1 MSETKVDLSKVKP
14 KKAKETVTK
23 LDLSKKKEE
32 LKEKKDAVQEQSAND
47 VHEDKP
53 TKTLQKVEEGTPEP
67 KPEGT
72 PEEVTSSDDGG
83 KSEEGEVVIQEI
95 TEKEEEKEEV
105 APVVEQTEN
114 KVKIN
119 LPEGVDKL
127 VKFIDETG
135 GDLQDYVRLNT
146 DYSNVDEETLLR
158 EYYKKTKPHLNDE
171 EIDFVMEENFRYD
184 EDLDDERDIKR
195 KKLAQKE
202 EVSKAHSFL
211 NDLKDKYYEEIKSR
225 PTLSN
230 EQRKAMDFFNRYKE
244 SEQQAEESR
253 SLFKSKTK
261 DFFQN
266 DFKGFDFKVGEKKF
280 RYGVSNPESIADTQ
294 SSINN
299 ILGKFLDESGN
310 VKRFDEYHKAMYAA
324 QNVDKIA
331 SHFYEQG
338 KADAIKDVA
347 VKSKNITGE
356 APRQTSNDSLFIN
369 GLKVKAVNGIDS
381 SKLKINKNKFKN

>member
-1 MSETKVDLSKVKP
+1 MSETKLDLSNVKP
-14 KKAKETVTK
+14 KKGKDTVTK

-32 LKEKKDAVQEQSAND
+32 VKTEENAIQEPEPSNVDEDKQATNVQE
-47 VHEDKP
+47 
-53 TKTLQKVEEGTPEP
+53 VEERASEPTPVEAT
-67 KPEGT
+67 K
-72 PEEVTSSDDGG
+72 EVSSGDDGG
-83 KSEEGEVVIQEI
+83 SGEEAVVIEEI
-95 TEKEEEKEEV
+95 TEE
-105 APVVEQTEN
+105 PIQEN
-114 KVKIN
+114 VQEDVQDTAR

-127 VKFIDETG
+127 VQFINDTG
-135 GDLQDYVRLNT
+135 GTVEDYVRLNA
-146 DYSNVDEETLLR
+146 DYSNVDEDTLLR
-158 EYYKKTKPHLNDE
+158 EYYNKTKSHLDQE
-171 EIDFVMEENFRYD
+171 EIDFVMEENFLYD
-184 EDLDDERDIKR
+184 EDLDDERDIKL

-202 EVSKAHSFL
+202 EVSKARSFL
-211 NDLKDKYYEEIKSR
+211 DDLKDKYYEEIKSR
-225 PTLSN
+225 PTQSN

-244 SEQQAEESR
+244 GEQQAEESR

-266 DFKGFDFKVGEKKF
+266 DFKGFDFNLGEKKF
-280 RYGVSNPESIADTQ
+280 RYGVSNSDSIAETQ
-294 SSINN
+294 SNINN
-299 ILGKFLDESGN
+299 ILGKFLDDKGN
-310 VKRFDEYHKAMYAA
+310 VKQFDEYHKAMYAA

-381 SKLKINKNKFKN
+381 SKLKVNKNKFKN

>member
-1 MSETKVDLSKVKP
+1 MSEVKVDLSKVKP

-23 LDLSKKKEE
+23 LDLSKKKE
-32 LKEKKDAVQEQSAND
+32 DAVQEPSTDEVPVLNQPETSG
-47 VHEDKP
+47 E
-53 TKTLQKVEEGTPEP
+53 VEKGTPES

-72 PEEVTSSDDGG
+72 TEEVTSSDDGG
-83 KSEEGEVVIQEI
+83 EQEVVIQEI
-95 TEKEEEKEEV
+95 TEEEV
-105 APVVEQTEN
+105 KPVVEETED
-114 KVKIN
+114 KVKVN

-127 VKFIDETG
+127 VKFIEETG
-135 GDLQDYVRLNT
+135 GDLQDYVRLNA
-146 DYSNVDEETLLR
+146 DYSTVDDKALLK
-158 EYYKKTKPHLNDE
+158 EYYKKTKPHLDDE
-171 EIDFVMEENFRYD
+171 EIDFVMEENFLYD
-184 EDLDDERDIKR
+184 EDLDDERDIKL

-202 EVSKAHSFL
+202 EVSKARSFL
-211 NDLKDKYYEEIKSR
+211 DNLKDQYYEEIKSR
-225 PTLSN
+225 PTQSN

-253 SLFKSKTK
+253 SLFKSNTK
-261 DFFQN
+261 NFFQN
-266 DFKGFDFKVGEKKF
+266 DFKGFDFNVGEKKF
-280 RYGVSNPESIADTQ
+280 RYGVSNPDSIAETQ

-299 ILGKFLDESGN
+299 ILGKFLDDKGN
-310 VKRFDEYHKAMYAA
+310 VKQLDEYHKAMYAA

-331 SHFYEQG
+331 SHFYDQG

-381 SKLKINKNKFKN
+381 SKLKVNKNKFKN

>member
-1 MSETKVDLSKVKP
+1 MSEVKVNLSKIKP

-23 LDLSKKKEE
+23 LDLSKKKE
-32 LKEKKDAVQEQSAND
+32 DAVQEPSTDEVPVLNQPETSG
-47 VHEDKP
+47 E
-53 TKTLQKVEEGTPEP
+53 VEKGTPESR
-67 KPEGT
+67 PEST
-72 PEEVTSSDDGG
+72 SEEVTSTNDGG
-83 KSEEGEVVIQEI
+83 EQEEVVIQEI
-95 TEKEEEKEEV
+95 TEEEV
-105 APVVEQTEN
+105 KPVVEQTGD

-135 GDLQDYVRLNT
+135 GDLQDYVRLNA
-146 DYSNVDEETLLR
+146 DYSTVDDKALLK
-158 EYYKKTKPHLNDE
+158 EYYKKTKPHLDDE
-171 EIDFVMEENFRYD
+171 EIDFVMEENFLYD
-184 EDLDDERDIKR
+184 EDLDDERDIKL

-202 EVSKAHSFL
+202 EVSKARSFL
-211 NDLKDKYYEEIKSR
+211 DNLKDEYYEEIKSR
-225 PTLSN
+225 PTQSN

-244 SEQQAEESR
+244 GEQQAEESR

-266 DFKGFDFKVGEKKF
+266 DFKGFDFNLGEKKF
-280 RYGVSNPESIADTQ
+280 RYGLSNSDSIAETQ

-299 ILGKFLDESGN
+299 ILGKFLDDKGN
-310 VKRFDEYHKAMYAA
+310 VKQFDEYHKAMYAA

-338 KADAIKDVA
+338 KADAIKDVS

-381 SKLKINKNKFKN
+381 SKLKVNKNKFKN

>member
-1 MSETKVDLSKVKP
+1 MSEVKVNLSKVKP

-23 LDLSKKKEE
+23 LDLSKKKE
-32 LKEKKDAVQEQSAND
+32 DAVQEPSTDEIPVLNQPETSG
-47 VHEDKP
+47 E
-53 TKTLQKVEEGTPEP
+53 VEKGTPESR
-67 KPEGT
+67 PEST
-72 PEEVTSSDDGG
+72 SEEVTSTNDGG
-83 KSEEGEVVIQEI
+83 EQEEVVIQEI
-95 TEKEEEKEEV
+95 TEEEV
-105 APVVEQTEN
+105 KPVVEQTEEN
-114 KVKIN
+114 IKIE

-135 GDLQDYVRLNT
+135 GDLQDYVRLNA
-146 DYSNVDEETLLR
+146 DYSTVDDKALLK
-158 EYYKKTKPHLNDE
+158 EYYKKTKPHLDDE

-184 EDLDDERDIKR
+184 EDLDDERDIKL

-202 EVSKAHSFL
+202 EVSKARSFL
-211 NDLKDKYYEEIKSR
+211 DDLKDKYYEEIKSR
-225 PTLSN
+225 PTQSN

-244 SEQQAEESR
+244 GEQQAEESR

-266 DFKGFDFKVGEKKF
+266 DFKGFDFNLGEKKF
-280 RYGVSNPESIADTQ
+280 RYGVSNSDSIAETQ

-299 ILGKFLDESGN
+299 ILGKFLDDKGN
-310 VKRFDEYHKAMYAA
+310 VKQFDEYHKAMYAA

-338 KADAIKDVA
+338 KADAIKDVS

-381 SKLKINKNKFKN
+381 SKLKVNKNKFKN

>member
-1 MSETKVDLSKVKP
+1 MSEAKVDLSKVKP

-23 LDLSKKKEE
+23 LDLSKKKE
-32 LKEKKDAVQEQSAND
+32 DAVQEPSTDEVPVLNQPETSG
-47 VHEDKP
+47 E
-53 TKTLQKVEEGTPEP
+53 VEKGTPESR
-67 KPEGT
+67 PEST
-72 PEEVTSSDDGG
+72 SEEVTSTDDGG
-83 KSEEGEVVIQEI
+83 ESEEVVIQEI
-95 TEKEEEKEEV
+95 TEEEV
-105 APVVEQTEN
+105 KPVVGQTED
-114 KVKIN
+114 KAKIN

-127 VKFIDETG
+127 VKFIEETG
-135 GDLQDYVRLNT
+135 GDLQDYVRLNA
-146 DYSNVDEETLLR
+146 DYSNIDDNALLK
-158 EYYKKTKPHLNDE
+158 EYYKKTKPHLDDE
-171 EIDFVMEENFRYD
+171 EIDFVMEENFHYD
-184 EDLDDERDIKR
+184 EDLDDERDIKL

-202 EVSKAHSFL
+202 EVSKARSFL
-211 NDLKDKYYEEIKSR
+211 DDLKDKYYEEIKSR
-225 PTLSN
+225 PTQSN

-244 SEQQAEESR
+244 GEQQAEESR

-266 DFKGFDFKVGEKKF
+266 DFKGFDFNLGEKKF
-280 RYGVSNPESIADTQ
+280 RYGVSNSDSIAETQ

-299 ILGKFLDESGN
+299 ILGKFLDDKGN
-310 VKRFDEYHKAMYAA
+310 VKQFDEYHKAMYAA

-338 KADAIKDVA
+338 KADAIKDVS

-381 SKLKINKNKFKN
+381 SKLKVNKNKFKN

>member
-1 MSETKVDLSKVKP
+1 MSEVKVDLSKVKP

-23 LDLSKKKEE
+23 LDLSKKKE
-32 LKEKKDAVQEQSAND
+32 DAVQEPSTDEIPVLNQPETSG
-47 VHEDKP
+47 E
-53 TKTLQKVEEGTPEP
+53 VEKGTPESR
-67 KPEGT
+67 PEST
-72 PEEVTSSDDGG
+72 TEEVTSSDDGG
-83 KSEEGEVVIQEI
+83 EQEEVVIQEI
-95 TEKEEEKEEV
+95 TEEEAK
-105 APVVEQTEN
+105 PVVEQTEE
-114 KVKIN
+114 KIKIN

-135 GDLQDYVRLNT
+135 GDLQDYVRLNA
-146 DYSNVDEETLLR
+146 DYSTVDDKALLK
-158 EYYKKTKPHLNDE
+158 EYYKKTKPHLDDE
-171 EIDFVMEENFRYD
+171 EIDFVMEENFHYD
-184 EDLDDERDIKR
+184 EDLDDERDIKL

-202 EVSKAHSFL
+202 EVSKARSFL
-211 NDLKDKYYEEIKSR
+211 DDLKDKYYEEIKSR
-225 PTLSN
+225 PTQSN

-253 SLFKSKTK
+253 NLFKSKTK

-266 DFKGFDFKVGEKKF
+266 DFKGFDFNLGEKKF
-280 RYGVSNPESIADTQ
+280 RYGVSNSDSIAETQ

-299 ILGKFLDESGN
+299 ILGKFLDDKGN
-310 VKRFDEYHKAMYAA
+310 VKQFDEYHKAMYAA

-338 KADAIKDVA
+338 KADAIKDVS

-381 SKLKINKNKFKN
+381 SKLKVNKNKFKN

>member
-1 MSETKVDLSKVKP
+1 MSEVKVNLSKVKP

-23 LDLSKKKEE
+23 LDLSKKKE
-32 LKEKKDAVQEQSAND
+32 DAVQEPSTDEIPVLNQPETSG
-47 VHEDKP
+47 E
-53 TKTLQKVEEGTPEP
+53 VEKGTPES

-72 PEEVTSSDDGG
+72 TEEVTSSDDGG
-83 KSEEGEVVIQEI
+83 EQEVVIQEI
-95 TEKEEEKEEV
+95 TEEEV
-105 APVVEQTEN
+105 KPVVEETED
-114 KVKIN
+114 KVKVN

-135 GDLQDYVRLNT
+135 GDLQDYVRLNA
-146 DYSNVDEETLLR
+146 DYSTVDDKALLK
-158 EYYKKTKPHLNDE
+158 EYYKKTKPHLDDE

-184 EDLDDERDIKR
+184 EDLDDERDIKL

-202 EVSKAHSFL
+202 EVSKARSFL
-211 NDLKDKYYEEIKSR
+211 DNLKDKYYEEIKSR
-225 PTLSN
+225 PTQSN

-244 SEQQAEESR
+244 GEQQAEESR

-266 DFKGFDFKVGEKKF
+266 DFKGFDFNLGEKKF
-280 RYGVSNPESIADTQ
+280 RYGVSNPDSIAETQ

-299 ILGKFLDESGN
+299 ILGKFLDDKGN
-310 VKRFDEYHKAMYAA
+310 VKQFDEYHKAMYAA

-338 KADAIKDVA
+338 KADAIKDVS

-381 SKLKINKNKFKN
+381 SKLKVNKNKFKN

>member
-1 MSETKVDLSKVKP
+1 MSEVKVNLSKVKP

-23 LDLSKKKEE
+23 LDLSKKKE
-32 LKEKKDAVQEQSAND
+32 DAVQEPSTDEIPVLNQPETSG
-47 VHEDKP
+47 E
-53 TKTLQKVEEGTPEP
+53 VEKGTPES

-72 PEEVTSSDDGG
+72 TEEVTSSDDGG
-83 KSEEGEVVIQEI
+83 EQEVVIQEI
-95 TEKEEEKEEV
+95 TEEEV
-105 APVVEQTEN
+105 KPVVEETED
-114 KVKIN
+114 KVKVN

-135 GDLQDYVRLNT
+135 GDLQDYVRLNA
-146 DYSNVDEETLLR
+146 DYSTVDDKALLK
-158 EYYKKTKPHLNDE
+158 EYYKKTKPHLDDE
-171 EIDFVMEENFRYD
+171 EIDFVMEENFHYD
-184 EDLDDERDIKR
+184 EDLDDERDIKL

-202 EVSKAHSFL
+202 EVSKARSFL
-211 NDLKDKYYEEIKSR
+211 DDLKDKYYEEIKSR
-225 PTLSN
+225 PTQSN

-244 SEQQAEESR
+244 GEQQAEESR

-266 DFKGFDFKVGEKKF
+266 DFKGFDFNLGEKKF
-280 RYGVSNPESIADTQ
+280 RYGVSNSDSIAETQ
-294 SSINN
+294 SNINN
-299 ILGKFLDESGN
+299 ILGKFLDDKGN
-310 VKRFDEYHKAMYAA
+310 VKQFDEYHKAMYAA

-338 KADAIKDVA
+338 KADAIKDVS

-381 SKLKINKNKFKN
+381 SKLKVNKNKFKN

>member
-1 MSETKVDLSKVKP
+1 MSEVKVDLSKVKP
-14 KKAKETVTK
+14 KKAKETITK
-23 LDLSKKKEE
+23 LDLSKKKE
-32 LKEKKDAVQEQSAND
+32 DAVQEPITDEVPVLNQPETSG
-47 VHEDKP
+47 E
-53 TKTLQKVEEGTPEP
+53 VEKGTPESR
-67 KPEGT
+67 PEST
-72 PEEVTSSDDGG
+72 SEEVTSSDDGG
-83 KSEEGEVVIQEI
+83 ESEEVLIQEI
-95 TEKEEEKEEV
+95 TEEEV
-105 APVVEQTEN
+105 KPVVEQTED
-114 KVKIN
+114 KVKIE

-135 GDLQDYVRLNT
+135 GDLQDYVRLNA
-146 DYSNVDEETLLR
+146 DYSTVDDKALLK
-158 EYYKKTKPHLNDE
+158 EYYKKTKPHLDDE

-184 EDLDDERDIKR
+184 EDLDDERDIKL

-202 EVSKAHSFL
+202 EVSKARSFL
-211 NDLKDKYYEEIKSR
+211 DNLKDEYYEEIKSR
-225 PTLSN
+225 PTQSN

-244 SEQQAEESR
+244 GEQQAEESR

-266 DFKGFDFKVGEKKF
+266 DFKGFDFNLGEKKF
-280 RYGVSNPESIADTQ
+280 RYGVSNSDSIAETQ

-299 ILGKFLDESGN
+299 ILGKFLDDKGN
-310 VKRFDEYHKAMYAA
+310 VKQFDEYHKAMYAA

-338 KADAIKDVA
+338 KADAIKDVS

-381 SKLKINKNKFKN
+381 SKLKVNKNKFKN

>member
-1 MSETKVDLSKVKP
+1 MSEVKVNLSKVKP

-23 LDLSKKKEE
+23 LDLSKKKE
-32 LKEKKDAVQEQSAND
+32 DAVQEPSTDEVPVLNQPETSG
-47 VHEDKP
+47 E
-53 TKTLQKVEEGTPEP
+53 VEKGTPES

-72 PEEVTSSDDGG
+72 TEEVTSSDDGG
-83 KSEEGEVVIQEI
+83 EQEEVVIQEI
-95 TEKEEEKEEV
+95 TEEEV
-105 APVVEQTEN
+105 KPVVEETED
-114 KVKIN
+114 KVKVN

-135 GDLQDYVRLNT
+135 GDLQDYVRLNA
-146 DYSNVDEETLLR
+146 DYSTVDDKALLK
-158 EYYKKTKPHLNDE
+158 EYYKKTKPHLDDE
-171 EIDFVMEENFRYD
+171 EIDFVMEENFHYD
-184 EDLDDERDIKR
+184 EDLDDERDIKL

-202 EVSKAHSFL
+202 EVSKARSFL
-211 NDLKDKYYEEIKSR
+211 DDLKDKYYEEIKSR
-225 PTLSN
+225 PTQSN

-244 SEQQAEESR
+244 GEQQAEESR

-266 DFKGFDFKVGEKKF
+266 DFKGFDFNLGEKKF
-280 RYGVSNPESIADTQ
+280 RYGVSNPDSIADNQ

-299 ILGKFLDESGN
+299 ILGKFLDDKGN
-310 VKRFDEYHKAMYAA
+310 VKQFDEYHKAMYAA

-338 KADAIKDVA
+338 KADAIKDVS

-381 SKLKINKNKFKN
+381 SKLKVNKNKFKN

>member
-1 MSETKVDLSKVKP
+1 MSEVKVDLSKVKP
-14 KKAKETVTK
+14 KKAKETITK
-23 LDLSKKKEE
+23 LDLSKKKE
-32 LKEKKDAVQEQSAND
+32 DAVQEQSTDEIPVLN
-47 VHEDKP
+47 KP
-53 TKTLQKVEEGTPEP
+53 ETSGEVEKGTPEP
-67 KPEGT
+67 RPEGT
-72 PEEVTSSDDGG
+72 SEEVTSTDDGG
-83 KSEEGEVVIQEI
+83 ESEEVVIQEI
-95 TEKEEEKEEV
+95 TEEEV
-105 APVVEQTEN
+105 KPVVEQTED

-135 GDLQDYVRLNT
+135 GDLQDYVRLNA
-146 DYSNVDEETLLR
+146 DYSTVDDKALLK
-158 EYYKKTKPHLNDE
+158 EYYKKTKPHLDDE
-171 EIDFVMEENFRYD
+171 EIDFVMEENFLYD
-184 EDLDDERDIKR
+184 EDLDDERDIKL

-202 EVSKAHSFL
+202 EVSKARSFL
-211 NDLKDKYYEEIKSR
+211 DNLKDEYYEEIKSR
-225 PTLSN
+225 PTQSN

-244 SEQQAEESR
+244 GEQQAEESR

-266 DFKGFDFKVGEKKF
+266 DFKGFDFNLGEKKF
-280 RYGVSNPESIADTQ
+280 RYGVSNPDSIADNQ
-294 SSINN
+294 SSIDN
-299 ILGKFLDESGN
+299 ILGKFLDDKGN
-310 VKRFDEYHKAMYAA
+310 VKQFDEYHKAMYAA

-338 KADAIKDVA
+338 KADAIKDVS

-381 SKLKINKNKFKN
+381 SKLKVNKNKFKN

>member
-23 LDLSKKKEE
+23 LDLSKKKE
-32 LKEKKDAVQEQSAND
+32 DAVQEPSTDEVPVLNQS
-47 VHEDKP
+47 E
-53 TKTLQKVEEGTPEP
+53 TSGEVEKGTPEP

-83 KSEEGEVVIQEI
+83 KPEEGEVVIQEI
-95 TEKEEEKEEV
+95 TEKEEVK
-105 APVVEQTEN
+105 PVVEQTED
-114 KVKIN
+114 KVKVN

-127 VKFIDETG
+127 VKFIEETG
-135 GDLQDYVRLNT
+135 GDLQDYVRLNA
-146 DYSNVDEETLLR
+146 DYSNVDDKALLK
-158 EYYKKTKPHLNDE
+158 EYYKKTKPHLDDE
-171 EIDFVMEENFRYD
+171 EINFVMEENFLYD
-184 EDLDDERDIKR
+184 EDLDDERDIKL

-202 EVSKAHSFL
+202 EVSKARSFL
-211 NDLKDKYYEEIKSR
+211 DNLKDQYYEEIKSR
-225 PTLSN
+225 PTQSN

-266 DFKGFDFKVGEKKF
+266 DFKGFDFNVGEKKF
-280 RYGVSNPESIADTQ
+280 RYGVSNPDSIAETQ

-299 ILGKFLDESGN
+299 ILGKFLDDKGN
-310 VKRFDEYHKAMYAA
+310 VKQFDEYHKAMYAA

-331 SHFYEQG
+331 SHFYDQG

>member
-1 MSETKVDLSKVKP
+1 MSEVKVDLSKVKP

-23 LDLSKKKEE
+23 LDLSKKKE
-32 LKEKKDAVQEQSAND
+32 DAVQEPSTDEVPVLNQPETSG
-47 VHEDKP
+47 E
-53 TKTLQKVEEGTPEP
+53 VEKGTPES

-72 PEEVTSSDDGG
+72 TEEVTSSDDGG
-83 KSEEGEVVIQEI
+83 EQEVVIQEI
-95 TEKEEEKEEV
+95 TEEEV
-105 APVVEQTEN
+105 KPVVEETED
-114 KVKIN
+114 KVKVN

-127 VKFIDETG
+127 VKFIEETG
-135 GDLQDYVRLNT
+135 GDLQDYVRLNA
-146 DYSNVDEETLLR
+146 DYSNVDDKALLK
-158 EYYKKTKPHLNDE
+158 EYYKKTKPHLDDE
-171 EIDFVMEENFRYD
+171 EIDFVMEENFLYD
-184 EDLDDERDIKR
+184 EDLDDERDIKL

-202 EVSKAHSFL
+202 EVSKARSFL
-211 NDLKDKYYEEIKSR
+211 DNLKDEYYEEIKSR
-225 PTLSN
+225 PTQSN

-244 SEQQAEESR
+244 GEQQAEESR

-266 DFKGFDFKVGEKKF
+266 DFKGFDFNLGEKKF
-280 RYGVSNPESIADTQ
+280 RYGVSNSDSIAETQ
-294 SSINN
+294 SNINN
-299 ILGKFLDESGN
+299 ILGKFLDDKGN
-310 VKRFDEYHKAMYAA
+310 VKQFDEYHKAMYAA

-381 SKLKINKNKFKN
+381 SKLKVNKNKFKN

>member
-1 MSETKVDLSKVKP
+1 MSEVKVDLSKVKP

-23 LDLSKKKEE
+23 LDLSKKKE
-32 LKEKKDAVQEQSAND
+32 DAVQEPSTDEVPVLNQPETSG
-47 VHEDKP
+47 E
-53 TKTLQKVEEGTPEP
+53 VEKGTPES

-72 PEEVTSSDDGG
+72 TEEVTSSDDGG
-83 KSEEGEVVIQEI
+83 EQEVVIQEI
-95 TEKEEEKEEV
+95 TEEEV
-105 APVVEQTEN
+105 KPVVEETED
-114 KVKIN
+114 KVKVN

-127 VKFIDETG
+127 VKFIEETG
-135 GDLQDYVRLNT
+135 GDLQDYVRLNA
-146 DYSNVDEETLLR
+146 DYSTVDDKALLK
-158 EYYKKTKPHLNDE
+158 EYYKKTKPHLDDE
-171 EIDFVMEENFRYD
+171 EIDFVMEENFLYD
-184 EDLDDERDIKR
+184 EDLDDERDIKL

-202 EVSKAHSFL
+202 EVSKARSFL
-211 NDLKDKYYEEIKSR
+211 DNLKDEYYEEIKSR
-225 PTLSN
+225 PTQSN

-244 SEQQAEESR
+244 GEQQAEESR

-266 DFKGFDFKVGEKKF
+266 DFKGFDFNLGEKKF
-280 RYGVSNPESIADTQ
+280 RYGVSNPDSIADNQ

-299 ILGKFLDESGN
+299 ILGKFLDDKGN
-310 VKRFDEYHKAMYAA
+310 VKQFDEYHKAMYAA

-338 KADAIKDVA
+338 KADAIKDVS

-381 SKLKINKNKFKN
+381 SKLKVNKNKFKN

>member
-1 MSETKVDLSKVKP
+1 MSEVKVNLSKVKP

-23 LDLSKKKEE
+23 LDLSKKKE
-32 LKEKKDAVQEQSAND
+32 DAVQEPSTDEIPVLNQPETSG
-47 VHEDKP
+47 E
-53 TKTLQKVEEGTPEP
+53 VEKGTPES

-72 PEEVTSSDDGG
+72 TEEVTSSDDGG
-83 KSEEGEVVIQEI
+83 EQEVVIQEI
-95 TEKEEEKEEV
+95 TEEEV
-105 APVVEQTEN
+105 KPVVEETED
-114 KVKIN
+114 KVKVN

-127 VKFIDETG
+127 VKFIEETG
-135 GDLQDYVRLNT
+135 GDLQDYVRLNA
-146 DYSNVDEETLLR
+146 DYSTVDDKALLK
-158 EYYKKTKPHLNDE
+158 EYYKKTKPHLDDE
-171 EIDFVMEENFRYD
+171 EIDFVMEENFHYD
-184 EDLDDERDIKR
+184 EDLDDERDIKL

-202 EVSKAHSFL
+202 EVSKARSFL
-211 NDLKDKYYEEIKSR
+211 DDLKDKYYEEIKSR
-225 PTLSN
+225 PTQSN

-244 SEQQAEESR
+244 GEQQAEESR

-266 DFKGFDFKVGEKKF
+266 DFKGFDFNLGEKKF
-280 RYGVSNPESIADTQ
+280 RYGVSNPDSIADNQ

-299 ILGKFLDESGN
+299 ILGKFLDDKGN
-310 VKRFDEYHKAMYAA
+310 VKQFDEYHKAMYAA

-338 KADAIKDVA
+338 KADAIKDVS

-381 SKLKINKNKFKN
+381 SKLKVNKNKFKN

>member
-1 MSETKVDLSKVKP
+1 MSEVKVDLSKVKP

-23 LDLSKKKEE
+23 LDLSKKKE
-32 LKEKKDAVQEQSAND
+32 DAVQEPSTDEVPVLNQPETSG
-47 VHEDKP
+47 E
-53 TKTLQKVEEGTPEP
+53 VEKGTPES

-72 PEEVTSSDDGG
+72 TKEVTSSDDGG
-83 KSEEGEVVIQEI
+83 EQEEVVIQEI
-95 TEKEEEKEEV
+95 TEEEV
-105 APVVEQTEN
+105 KPVVKQTED
-114 KVKIN
+114 KVKVN

-127 VKFIDETG
+127 LKFIEETG
-135 GDLQDYVRLNT
+135 GDLQDYVRLNA
-146 DYSNVDEETLLR
+146 DYSNVDDKALLK
-158 EYYKKTKPHLNDE
+158 EYYKKTKPHLDDE

-184 EDLDDERDIKR
+184 EDLDDERDIKL

-202 EVSKAHSFL
+202 EVSKARSFL
-211 NDLKDKYYEEIKSR
+211 DNLKDKYYEEIKSR
-225 PTLSN
+225 PTQSN

-244 SEQQAEESR
+244 GEQQAEESR
-253 SLFKSKTK
+253 SLFKSNTK

-266 DFKGFDFKVGEKKF
+266 DFKGFDFNVGEKKF
-280 RYGVSNPESIADTQ
+280 RYGVSNPDSIAETQ

-299 ILGKFLDESGN
+299 ILGKFLDDKGN
-310 VKRFDEYHKAMYAA
+310 VKQFDEYHKAMYAA

>member
-1 MSETKVDLSKVKP
+1 MSEVKVDLSKVKP

-23 LDLSKKKEE
+23 LDLSKKKE
-32 LKEKKDAVQEQSAND
+32 DAVQEPSTDEVPVLNQPETSG
-47 VHEDKP
+47 E
-53 TKTLQKVEEGTPEP
+53 VEKGTPES

-72 PEEVTSSDDGG
+72 TEEVTSSDDGG
-83 KSEEGEVVIQEI
+83 EQEVVIQEI
-95 TEKEEEKEEV
+95 TEEEV
-105 APVVEQTEN
+105 KPVVEQTED
-114 KVKIN
+114 KVKVN

-127 VKFIDETG
+127 VKFIEETG
-135 GDLQDYVRLNT
+135 GDLQDYVRLNA
-146 DYSNVDEETLLR
+146 DYSNVDDKALLK
-158 EYYKKTKPHLNDE
+158 EYYKKTKPHLDDE
-171 EIDFVMEENFRYD
+171 EIDFVMEENFLYD
-184 EDLDDERDIKR
+184 EDLDDERDIKL

-202 EVSKAHSFL
+202 EVSKARSFL
-211 NDLKDKYYEEIKSR
+211 DNLKDEYYEEIKSR
-225 PTLSN
+225 PTQSN

-253 SLFKSKTK
+253 SLFKSNTK
-261 DFFQN
+261 NFFQN
-266 DFKGFDFKVGEKKF
+266 DFKGFDFNVGEKKF
-280 RYGVSNPESIADTQ
+280 RYGVSNPDSIAETQ

-299 ILGKFLDESGN
+299 ILGKFLDDKGN
-310 VKRFDEYHKAMYAA
+310 VKQFDEYHKAMYAA

-381 SKLKINKNKFKN
+381 SKLKVNKNKFKN

>member
-1 MSETKVDLSKVKP
+1 MSEVKVNLSKVKP

-23 LDLSKKKEE
+23 LDLSKKKE
-32 LKEKKDAVQEQSAND
+32 DAVQEPSTDEIPVLNQPETSG
-47 VHEDKP
+47 E
-53 TKTLQKVEEGTPEP
+53 VEKGTPES

-72 PEEVTSSDDGG
+72 TEEVTSSDDGG
-83 KSEEGEVVIQEI
+83 EQEEVVIQEI
-95 TEKEEEKEEV
+95 TEEEV
-105 APVVEQTEN
+105 KPVVEETED
-114 KVKIN
+114 KVKVN

-135 GDLQDYVRLNT
+135 GDLQDYVRLNA
-146 DYSNVDEETLLR
+146 DYSTVDDKALLK
-158 EYYKKTKPHLNDE
+158 EYYKKTKPHLDDE
-171 EIDFVMEENFRYD
+171 EIDFVMEENFHYD
-184 EDLDDERDIKR
+184 EDLDDERDIKL

-202 EVSKAHSFL
+202 EVSKARSFL
-211 NDLKDKYYEEIKSR
+211 DDLKDKYYEEIKSR
-225 PTLSN
+225 PTQSN

-244 SEQQAEESR
+244 GEQQAEESR

-266 DFKGFDFKVGEKKF
+266 DFKGFDFNLGEKKF
-280 RYGVSNPESIADTQ
+280 RYGVSNSDSIAETQ

-299 ILGKFLDESGN
+299 ILGKFLDDKGN
-310 VKRFDEYHKAMYAA
+310 VKQFDEYHKAMYAA

-338 KADAIKDVA
+338 KADAIKDVS

-381 SKLKINKNKFKN
+381 SKLKVNKNKFKN

>member
-1 MSETKVDLSKVKP
+1 MSEVKVDLSKVKP
-14 KKAKETVTK
+14 KKAKETITK
-23 LDLSKKKEE
+23 LDLSKKKE
-32 LKEKKDAVQEQSAND
+32 DAVQEQSTDEVPVLN
-47 VHEDKP
+47 KP
-53 TKTLQKVEEGTPEP
+53 ETSGEVEKGTPEP
-67 KPEGT
+67 RPEGT
-72 PEEVTSSDDGG
+72 SEEVTSTDDGG
-83 KSEEGEVVIQEI
+83 ESEEVVIQEI
-95 TEKEEEKEEV
+95 TEEEV
-105 APVVEQTEN
+105 KPVVEQTED

-135 GDLQDYVRLNT
+135 GDLQDYVRLNA
-146 DYSNVDEETLLR
+146 DYSTVDDKALLK
-158 EYYKKTKPHLNDE
+158 EYYKKTKPHLDDE
-171 EIDFVMEENFRYD
+171 EIDFVMEENFLYD
-184 EDLDDERDIKR
+184 EDLDDERDIKL

-202 EVSKAHSFL
+202 EVSKARSFL
-211 NDLKDKYYEEIKSR
+211 DNLKDKYYEEIKSR
-225 PTLSN
+225 PTQSN

-244 SEQQAEESR
+244 GEQQAEESR

-266 DFKGFDFKVGEKKF
+266 DFKGFDFNLGEKKF
-280 RYGVSNPESIADTQ
+280 RYGVSNSDSIAETQ

-299 ILGKFLDESGN
+299 ILGKFLDDKGN
-310 VKRFDEYHKAMYAA
+310 VKQFDEYHKAMYAA

-338 KADAIKDVA
+338 KADAIKDVS

-381 SKLKINKNKFKN
+381 SKLKVNKNKFKN

>member
-1 MSETKVDLSKVKP
+1 MSEVKVDLSKVKP
-14 KKAKETVTK
+14 KKAKQTVTK

-32 LKEKKDAVQEQSAND
+32 LKEKENAVQEQSTDEVPVLN
-47 VHEDKP
+47 KP
-53 TKTLQKVEEGTPEP
+53 ETSGEVEKGTPEP
-67 KPEGT
+67 RPEGT
-72 PEEVTSSDDGG
+72 SEEVTSTDDGG
-83 KSEEGEVVIQEI
+83 ESEEVVIQEI
-95 TEKEEEKEEV
+95 TEEEV
-105 APVVEQTEN
+105 KPVVEQTED
-114 KVKIN
+114 KVEIN

-135 GDLQDYVRLNT
+135 GDLQDYVRLNA
-146 DYSNVDEETLLR
+146 DYSNIDDKALLK
-158 EYYKKTKPHLNDE
+158 EYYKKTKPHLDDE
-171 EIDFVMEENFRYD
+171 EIDFVMEENFLYD
-184 EDLDDERDIKR
+184 EDLDDERDIKL

-202 EVSKAHSFL
+202 EVSKARSFL
-211 NDLKDKYYEEIKSR
+211 DNLKDKYYEEIKSR
-225 PTLSN
+225 PTQSN

-244 SEQQAEESR
+244 GEQQAEESR

-266 DFKGFDFKVGEKKF
+266 DFKGFDFNLGEKKF
-280 RYGVSNPESIADTQ
+280 RYGVSNSDSIAETQ

-299 ILGKFLDESGN
+299 ILGKFLDDKGN
-310 VKRFDEYHKAMYAA
+310 VKQFDEYHKAMYAA

-338 KADAIKDVA
+338 KADAIKDVS

-381 SKLKINKNKFKN
+381 SKLKVNKNKFKN

>member
-1 MSETKVDLSKVKP
+1 MSEVKVDLSKVKP

-23 LDLSKKKEE
+23 LDLSKKKE
-32 LKEKKDAVQEQSAND
+32 DAVQEPSTDEVPVLNQPETSG
-47 VHEDKP
+47 E
-53 TKTLQKVEEGTPEP
+53 VEKGTPES

-72 PEEVTSSDDGG
+72 TEEVTSSDDGG
-83 KSEEGEVVIQEI
+83 EQEVVIQEI
-95 TEKEEEKEEV
+95 TEEEV
-105 APVVEQTEN
+105 KPVVEETED
-114 KVKIN
+114 KVKVN

-127 VKFIDETG
+127 VKFIEETG
-135 GDLQDYVRLNT
+135 GDLQDYVRLNA
-146 DYSNVDEETLLR
+146 DYSNVDDKALLK
-158 EYYKKTKPHLNDE
+158 EYYKKTKPHLDDE
-171 EIDFVMEENFRYD
+171 EIDFVMEENFLYD
-184 EDLDDERDIKR
+184 EDLDDERDIKL

-202 EVSKAHSFL
+202 EVSKARSFL
-211 NDLKDKYYEEIKSR
+211 DNLKDEYYEEIKSR
-225 PTLSN
+225 PTQSN

-244 SEQQAEESR
+244 GEQQAEESR

-266 DFKGFDFKVGEKKF
+266 DFKGFDFNLGEKKF
-280 RYGVSNPESIADTQ
+280 RYGVSNSDSIAETQ

-299 ILGKFLDESGN
+299 ILGKFLDDKGN
-310 VKRFDEYHKAMYAA
+310 VKQFDEYHKAMYAA

>member
-23 LDLSKKKEE
+23 LDLSKKKE
-32 LKEKKDAVQEQSAND
+32 DAVQEQSTDEVPVLN
-47 VHEDKP
+47 KP
-53 TKTLQKVEEGTPEP
+53 ETSGEVEKGTP
-67 KPEGT
+67 KSRPEST
-72 PEEVTSSDDGG
+72 SEEVTSTNDGG
-83 KSEEGEVVIQEI
+83 GSGEVVIQEI
-95 TEKEEEKEEV
+95 TEEEV
-105 APVVEQTEN
+105 KPVVEQTED

-146 DYSNVDEETLLR
+146 DYSNVDEKTLLR
-158 EYYKKTKPHLNDE
+158 EYYKKTKPHLDDE
-171 EIDFVMEENFRYD
+171 EIDFVMEENFHYD
-184 EDLDDERDIKR
+184 EDLDDERDIKL

-261 DFFQN
+261 NFFQN
-266 DFKGFDFKVGEKKF
+266 DFKGFDFNVGEKKF

-299 ILGKFLDESGN
+299 ILGKFLDEGGN

-338 KADAIKDVA
+338 KADAIKEVA

-381 SKLKINKNKFKN
+381 SKLKINKKPKN

>member
-1 MSETKVDLSKVKP
+1 MSEVKVDLSKVKP

-23 LDLSKKKEE
+23 LDLSKKKE
-32 LKEKKDAVQEQSAND
+32 DAVQEPSTDEIPVLNQPETSG
-47 VHEDKP
+47 E
-53 TKTLQKVEEGTPEP
+53 VEKGTPES

-72 PEEVTSSDDGG
+72 TEEVTSSDDGG
-83 KSEEGEVVIQEI
+83 EQEVVIQEI
-95 TEKEEEKEEV
+95 TEEEV
-105 APVVEQTEN
+105 KPVVEETED
-114 KVKIN
+114 KVKVN

-127 VKFIDETG
+127 VKFIEETG
-135 GDLQDYVRLNT
+135 GDLQDYVRLNA
-146 DYSNVDEETLLR
+146 DYSTVDDKALLK
-158 EYYKKTKPHLNDE
+158 EYYKKTKPHLDDE
-171 EIDFVMEENFRYD
+171 EIDFVMEENFHYD
-184 EDLDDERDIKR
+184 EDLDDERDIKL

-202 EVSKAHSFL
+202 EVSKARSFL
-211 NDLKDKYYEEIKSR
+211 DDLKDKYYEEIKSR
-225 PTLSN
+225 PTQSN

-244 SEQQAEESR
+244 GEQQAEESR

-266 DFKGFDFKVGEKKF
+266 DFKGFDFNLGEKKF
-280 RYGVSNPESIADTQ
+280 RYGVSNSDSIAETQ
-294 SSINN
+294 SNINN
-299 ILGKFLDESGN
+299 ILGKFLDDKGN
-310 VKRFDEYHKAMYAA
+310 VKQFDEYHKAMYAA

-381 SKLKINKNKFKN
+381 SKLKVNKNKFKN

>member
-1 MSETKVDLSKVKP
+1 MSEVKVDLSKVKP
-14 KKAKETVTK
+14 KKAKETITK
-23 LDLSKKKEE
+23 LDLSKKKE
-32 LKEKKDAVQEQSAND
+32 DAVQEPITDEIPVLNEPETSG
-47 VHEDKP
+47 E
-53 TKTLQKVEEGTPEP
+53 VEKGTPESR
-67 KPEGT
+67 PEST
-72 PEEVTSSDDGG
+72 SEEVTSTDDGG
-83 KSEEGEVVIQEI
+83 ESEEVVIQEI
-95 TEKEEEKEEV
+95 TEEEV
-105 APVVEQTEN
+105 KPVVEQTEDE
-114 KVKIN
+114 VKIE

-135 GDLQDYVRLNT
+135 GDLQDYVRLNA
-146 DYSNVDEETLLR
+146 DYSTVDDKALLK
-158 EYYKKTKPHLNDE
+158 EYYKKTKPHLDDE

-184 EDLDDERDIKR
+184 EDLDDERDIKL

-202 EVSKAHSFL
+202 EVSKARSFL
-211 NDLKDKYYEEIKSR
+211 DNLKDEYYEEIKSR
-225 PTLSN
+225 PTQSN

-244 SEQQAEESR
+244 GEQQADKSR
-253 SLFKSKTK
+253 DLFKSKTK

-266 DFKGFDFKVGEKKF
+266 DFKGFDFNLGEKKF
-280 RYGVSNPESIADTQ
+280 RYGVSNPDSIADNQ
-294 SSINN
+294 SSIDN
-299 ILGKFLDESGN
+299 ILGKFLDDKGN
-310 VKRFDEYHKAMYAA
+310 VKQFDEYHKAMYAA

-338 KADAIKDVA
+338 KADAIKDVS

>member
-1 MSETKVDLSKVKP
+1 MSEVKVNLSKVKP

-23 LDLSKKKEE
+23 LDLSKKKE
-32 LKEKKDAVQEQSAND
+32 DAVQEPSTDEIPVLNQPETSG
-47 VHEDKP
+47 E
-53 TKTLQKVEEGTPEP
+53 VEKGTPES

-72 PEEVTSSDDGG
+72 TEEVTSSDDGG
-83 KSEEGEVVIQEI
+83 EQEVVIQEI
-95 TEKEEEKEEV
+95 TEEEV
-105 APVVEQTEN
+105 KPVVEETED
-114 KVKIN
+114 KVKVN

-135 GDLQDYVRLNT
+135 GDLQDYVRLNA
-146 DYSNVDEETLLR
+146 DYSTVDDKALLK
-158 EYYKKTKPHLNDE
+158 EYYKKTKPHLDDE
-171 EIDFVMEENFRYD
+171 EIDFVMEENFHYD
-184 EDLDDERDIKR
+184 EDLDDERDIKL

-202 EVSKAHSFL
+202 EVSKARSFL
-211 NDLKDKYYEEIKSR
+211 DDLKDKYYEEIKSR
-225 PTLSN
+225 PTQSN
-230 EQRKAMDFFNRYKE
+230 EQRKAIDFFNRYKE
-244 SEQQAEESR
+244 GEQQAEESR

-266 DFKGFDFKVGEKKF
+266 DFKGFDFNLGEKKF
-280 RYGVSNPESIADTQ
+280 RYGVSNPDSIADNQ

-299 ILGKFLDESGN
+299 ILGKFLDDKGN
-310 VKRFDEYHKAMYAA
+310 VKQFDEYHKAMYAA

-338 KADAIKDVA
+338 KADAIKDVS

-381 SKLKINKNKFKN
+381 SKLKVNKNKFKN

>member
-1 MSETKVDLSKVKP
+1 MSEVKVDLSKVKP

-23 LDLSKKKEE
+23 LDLSKKKE
-32 LKEKKDAVQEQSAND
+32 DAVQEPSTDEVPVLNQS
-47 VHEDKP
+47 E
-53 TKTLQKVEEGTPEP
+53 TSGEVEKGTPES

-72 PEEVTSSDDGG
+72 TEEVTSSDDGG
-83 KSEEGEVVIQEI
+83 EQEVVIQEI
-95 TEKEEEKEEV
+95 TEEEV
-105 APVVEQTEN
+105 KPVVEQTED
-114 KVKIN
+114 KVKVN

-127 VKFIDETG
+127 VKFIEETG
-135 GDLQDYVRLNT
+135 GDLQDYVRLNA
-146 DYSNVDEETLLR
+146 DYSNVDDKALLK
-158 EYYKKTKPHLNDE
+158 EYYKKTKPHLDDE
-171 EIDFVMEENFRYD
+171 EIDFVMEENFLYD
-184 EDLDDERDIKR
+184 EDLDDERDIKL

-202 EVSKAHSFL
+202 EVSKARSFL
-211 NDLKDKYYEEIKSR
+211 DNLKDEYYEEIKSR
-225 PTLSN
+225 PTQSN

-253 SLFKSKTK
+253 SLFKSNTK
-261 DFFQN
+261 NFFQN
-266 DFKGFDFKVGEKKF
+266 DFKGFDFNVGEKKF
-280 RYGVSNPESIADTQ
+280 RYGVSNPDSIAETQ
-294 SSINN
+294 SNINN
-299 ILGKFLDESGN
+299 ILGKFLDDKGN
-310 VKRFDEYHKAMYAA
+310 VKQFDEYHKAMYAA

-381 SKLKINKNKFKN
+381 SKLKVNKNKFKN

>member
-1 MSETKVDLSKVKP
+1 MSEVKVDLSKVKP

-23 LDLSKKKEE
+23 LDLSKKKE
-32 LKEKKDAVQEQSAND
+32 DAVQEPSTDEIPVLNQPETSG
-47 VHEDKP
+47 E
-53 TKTLQKVEEGTPEP
+53 VEKGTPESR
-67 KPEGT
+67 PEST
-72 PEEVTSSDDGG
+72 TEEVTSSDDGG
-83 KSEEGEVVIQEI
+83 EQEEVVIQEI
-95 TEKEEEKEEV
+95 TEEEAK
-105 APVVEQTEN
+105 PVVEQTEE
-114 KVKIN
+114 KIKIN

-135 GDLQDYVRLNT
+135 GDLQDYVRLNA
-146 DYSNVDEETLLR
+146 DYSTVDDKALLK
-158 EYYKKTKPHLNDE
+158 EYYKKTKPHLDDE
-171 EIDFVMEENFRYD
+171 EIDFVMEENFHYD
-184 EDLDDERDIKR
+184 EDLDDERDIKL

-202 EVSKAHSFL
+202 EVSKARSFL
-211 NDLKDKYYEEIKSR
+211 DDLKDKYYEEIKSR
-225 PTLSN
+225 PTQSN

-266 DFKGFDFKVGEKKF
+266 DFKGFDFNLGEKKF
-280 RYGVSNPESIADTQ
+280 RYGVSNSDSIAETQ

-299 ILGKFLDESGN
+299 ILGKFLDDKGN
-310 VKRFDEYHKAMYAA
+310 VKQFDEYHKAMYAA

-338 KADAIKDVA
+338 KADAIKDVS

-381 SKLKINKNKFKN
+381 SKLKVNKNKFKN

>member
-1 MSETKVDLSKVKP
+1 MSEVKVDLSKVKP
-14 KKAKETVTK
+14 KKAKETITK
-23 LDLSKKKEE
+23 LDLSKKKE
-32 LKEKKDAVQEQSAND
+32 DAVQEQSTDEIPVLN
-47 VHEDKP
+47 KP
-53 TKTLQKVEEGTPEP
+53 ETSGEVEKGTPEP
-67 KPEGT
+67 RPEGT
-72 PEEVTSSDDGG
+72 SEEVTSTDDGG
-83 KSEEGEVVIQEI
+83 ESEEVVIQEI
-95 TEKEEEKEEV
+95 TEEEV
-105 APVVEQTEN
+105 KPVVEQTED

-135 GDLQDYVRLNT
+135 GDLQDYVRLNA
-146 DYSNVDEETLLR
+146 DYSTVDDKALLK
-158 EYYKKTKPHLNDE
+158 EYYKKTKPHLDDE
-171 EIDFVMEENFRYD
+171 EIDFVMEENFLYD
-184 EDLDDERDIKR
+184 EDLDDERDIKL

-202 EVSKAHSFL
+202 EVSKARSFL
-211 NDLKDKYYEEIKSR
+211 DNLKDEYYEEIKSR
-225 PTLSN
+225 PTQSN

-244 SEQQAEESR
+244 GEQQAEESR

-266 DFKGFDFKVGEKKF
+266 DFKGFDFNLGEKKF
-280 RYGVSNPESIADTQ
+280 RYGVSNSDSIAETQ

-299 ILGKFLDESGN
+299 ILGKFLDDKGN
-310 VKRFDEYHKAMYAA
+310 VKQFDEYHKAMYAA

-338 KADAIKDVA
+338 KADAIKDVS

-381 SKLKINKNKFKN
+381 SKLKVNKNKFKN

>member
-1 MSETKVDLSKVKP
+1 MSEVKVDLSKVKP

-23 LDLSKKKEE
+23 LDLSKKKE
-32 LKEKKDAVQEQSAND
+32 DAVQEPSTDEVPVLNQPETSG
-47 VHEDKP
+47 E
-53 TKTLQKVEEGTPEP
+53 VEKGTPES

-72 PEEVTSSDDGG
+72 TEEVTSSDDGG
-83 KSEEGEVVIQEI
+83 EQEVVIQEI
-95 TEKEEEKEEV
+95 TEEEV
-105 APVVEQTEN
+105 KPVVEETED
-114 KVKIN
+114 KVKVN

-127 VKFIDETG
+127 VKFIEETG
-135 GDLQDYVRLNT
+135 GDLQDYVRLNA
-146 DYSNVDEETLLR
+146 DYSNVDDKALLK
-158 EYYKKTKPHLNDE
+158 EYYKKTKPHLDDE
-171 EIDFVMEENFRYD
+171 EIDFVMEENFLYD
-184 EDLDDERDIKR
+184 EDLDDERDIKL

-202 EVSKAHSFL
+202 EVSKARSFL
-211 NDLKDKYYEEIKSR
+211 DNLKDEYYEEIKSR
-225 PTLSN
+225 PTQSN

-244 SEQQAEESR
+244 GEQQAEESR

-266 DFKGFDFKVGEKKF
+266 DFKGFDFNLGEKKF
-280 RYGVSNPESIADTQ
+280 RYGVSNSDSIAETQ
-294 SSINN
+294 SNINN
-299 ILGKFLDESGN
+299 ILGKFLDDKGN
-310 VKRFDEYHKAMYAA
+310 VKQFDEYHKAMYAA

-331 SHFYEQG
+331 SHFYDQG

>member
-1 MSETKVDLSKVKP
+1 MSEVKVDLSKVKP

-23 LDLSKKKEE
+23 LDLSKKKE
-32 LKEKKDAVQEQSAND
+32 DAVQEQSTDEVPVLN
-47 VHEDKP
+47 KP
-53 TKTLQKVEEGTPEP
+53 ETSGEVEKGTPEP
-67 KPEGT
+67 RPEGT
-72 PEEVTSSDDGG
+72 SEEVTSTDDGG
-83 KSEEGEVVIQEI
+83 ESEEVVIQEI
-95 TEKEEEKEEV
+95 TEEEV
-105 APVVEQTEN
+105 KPVVEQTED

-135 GDLQDYVRLNT
+135 GDLQDYVRLNA
-146 DYSNVDEETLLR
+146 DYSTVDDKALLK
-158 EYYKKTKPHLNDE
+158 EYYKKTKPHLDDE
-171 EIDFVMEENFRYD
+171 EIDFVMEENFLYD
-184 EDLDDERDIKR
+184 EDLDDERDIKL

-202 EVSKAHSFL
+202 EVSKARSFL
-211 NDLKDKYYEEIKSR
+211 DNLKDEYYEEIKSR
-225 PTLSN
+225 PTQSN

-244 SEQQAEESR
+244 GEQQAEESR

-266 DFKGFDFKVGEKKF
+266 DFKGFDFNLGEKKF
-280 RYGVSNPESIADTQ
+280 RYGVSNSDSIAETQ

-299 ILGKFLDESGN
+299 ILGKFLDDKGN
-310 VKRFDEYHKAMYAA
+310 VKQFDEYHKAMYAA

-338 KADAIKDVA
+338 KADAIKDVS

-381 SKLKINKNKFKN
+381 SKLKVNKNKFKN